1 MADPEPATKRR
12 KWSVKGT
19 EAQQDN
25 WAELLEDA
33 RNVHPQAP
41 KLIDYIMDKMNQY
54 EGISDWIEQEYSST
68 PEILIT
74 RARMLH
80 EKFPADINVQYQKN
94 KNKNTNT
101 IKNKKH
107 QCSVSAQSP
116 SRRLTSNWCGEN
128 TTLDDVS

>member
-12 KWSVKGT
+12 KWSLKNT

-25 WAELLEDA
+25 WAELSQDA
-33 RNVHPQAP
+33 KNVHPQAP

-74 RARMLH
+74 RAQMLH
-80 EKFPADINVQYQKN
+80 EKFPADINVQYQMFL
-94 KNKNTNT
+94 TRSMSL
-101 IKNKKH
+101 KK
-107 QCSVSAQSP
+107 
-116 SRRLTSNWCGEN
+116 
-128 TTLDDVS
+128 DVNIYI